1 VSASVSGSPLFEIL
15 SHPNWDLRFT
25 AVAPSGFSTESKNMK
40 PKDLGKQIVV
50 VDNGFVHVGDCS
62 ISDGLLS
69 IDNCKNIRRYGT
81 QKGLGQLISGPL
93 KETIADEMG
102 TVLVPI
108 ARVVFFLGVLKG
120 W

>member
-1 VSASVSGSPLFEIL
+1 
-15 SHPNWDLRFT
+15 
-25 AVAPSGFSTESKNMK
+25 MK

-69 IDNCKNIRRYGT
+69 IDNCKNIRKYGT
-81 QKGLGQLISGPL
+81 TQGIGQLITGPQ
-93 KETIADEMG
+93 KDTVAHEMG

-108 ARVVFFLGVLKG
+108 SRVVFFLRVVRG